1 MANRSS
7 TGWRFYEVQWDAVM
21 SDTILTEV
29 YYFRILNDFRNI
41 KMKIWLFNY
50 ISMFKFFS
58 KQIL

>member
-1 MANRSS
+1 
-7 TGWRFYEVQWDAVM
+7 M

-50 ISMFKFFS
+50 ISIFKFSS